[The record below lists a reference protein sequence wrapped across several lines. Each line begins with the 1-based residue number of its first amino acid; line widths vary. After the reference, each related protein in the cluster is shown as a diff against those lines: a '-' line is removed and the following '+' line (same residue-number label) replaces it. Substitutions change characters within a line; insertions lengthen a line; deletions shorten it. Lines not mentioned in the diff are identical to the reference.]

1 MKKNRLL
8 VTSISKDMGL
18 YSPTNSYSDANRIL
32 NCDSINDRLHLKA
45 SFKRYGDRVYNV
57 WYEPHTFRFYGMEDM
72 TIYDIN
78 IDNNSFIIT
87 EMKDENGE
95 SCIKKIKFLDYNN
108 TKSVSVENIYIDNH
122 DKNEYICIKN
132 SNGKLSLNTK
142 NTNNTVVSPDEEK
155 VKQILRTLLESEEDD
170 IRNSFD
176 LINDSIP
183 NFFNDIK
190 YDFRVLNNFN
200 ELYEKDKIYAKPIMR
215 NLMNNKTKMK

>member
-18 YSPTNSYSDANRIL
+18 FSPTNSYSDANRIL
-32 NCDSINDRLHLKA
+32 NCESINDRLQLKA

-72 TIYDIN
+72 AIYDVN

-132 SNGKLSLNTK
+132 SNGTK

-200 ELYEKDKIYAKPIMR
+200 ELNEKDKIYAKPIMR
-215 NLMNNKTKMK
+215 NLMNNKTRMK